1 MVKKQPLYNIFLN
14 CGFIQKIYGKIKS
27 DKYLSQLTVYCLCFN
42 VVDPQKL
49 VPRKKNSHVTVIYI
63 HMVFKGSFSI

>member
-49 VPRKKNSHVTVIYI
+49 VPPKKIVT
-63 HMVFKGSFSI
+63 SQ